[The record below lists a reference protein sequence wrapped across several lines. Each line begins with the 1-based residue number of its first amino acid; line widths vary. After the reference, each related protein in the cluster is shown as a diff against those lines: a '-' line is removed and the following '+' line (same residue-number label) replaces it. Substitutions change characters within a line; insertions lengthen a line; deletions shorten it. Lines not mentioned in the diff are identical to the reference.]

1 MSHSCRT
8 EEWYEP
14 ALLEHQNGEPGETS
28 SPKKTWDQ
36 TSQKSGTTLSRS
48 PGPGQTR
55 VFDLLTFG
63 ALIVAAMGLGT
74 AVLCAL
80 HVPREGDAEFHAL
93 SCVAGLG
100 LLAVLLAV
108 LGLFGVLRWAL
119 WLIPAGAVITLAWFT
134 TRLEFRPLL
143 KLRRLSGAAALMLV
157 MLGAAFLGSMAPV
170 TESDSLAYPL
180 PIAERLARDG
190 LWRFWPDLARS
201 VYPLSQEFLAAGLI
215 EARNER
221 VGFLSAAELVL
232 TAALIVLLARRIS
245 SQRGTGWIAA
255 ILALGCPAVAFLAAS
270 AKEDLLLLTMTV
282 AAVLSLNLRPSTGAT
297 AAAGLFAGL
306 AAGAKYTGLPVCL
319 AVVACV
325 PFCCGRLRRASSLA
339 VATLAAVAAGGV
351 WYGINLAR
359 FGNPLVPFMP
369 SVGHFPVSQEVA
381 ADWLGGF
388 GYGREPIDAL
398 LAPFRMAFEVL
409 LFDAGEFG
417 GRGNWINPLIWLG
430 VPFGL
435 GSRQQRKAFLPLLV
449 VSLALYSTWFVG
461 TQVARLL
468 LPAAV
473 LLSIPAA
480 EALLWGWSRCRFLRY
495 PIGLAFALSAGIVIA
510 VGGMRMTRY
519 LSDPD
524 GFLDRETVHFAA
536 IQWMNTHLD
545 PTLHRVAT
553 RQRSSG
559 LLRIPWMNL
568 GSDYQVEI
576 GEDELRDPVRL
587 CTALKRQ
594 GFTHLFGPPA
604 DFEGVKDSLLPV
616 YTDPDSRLGGTHF
629 FRSPPTESVS
639 VFILK

>member
-1 MSHSCRT
+1 
-8 EEWYEP
+8 
-14 ALLEHQNGEPGETS
+14 
-28 SPKKTWDQ
+28 
-36 TSQKSGTTLSRS
+36 
-48 PGPGQTR
+48 

-63 ALIVAAMGLGT
+63 CLVAASAGLGS
-74 AVLCAL
+74 AVLHTVGLPHASNWEFRALCCA
-80 HVPREGDAEFHAL
+80 
-93 SCVAGLG
+93 AGFG
-100 LLAVLLAV
+100 LLAVLLGL
-108 LGLFGVLRWAL
+108 LGLFGVLSWAQ
-119 WLIPAGAVITLAWFT
+119 WLIPGGALISLAWFI
-134 TRLEFRPLL
+134 TRFRYASLPKLQRPSVAAGLL
-143 KLRRLSGAAALMLV
+143 LAMVGT
-157 MLGAAFLGSMAPV
+157 AFLGGLAPV

-180 PIAERLARDG
+180 PIAERLAQDG

-201 VYPLSQEFLAAGLI
+201 VYPLSQEFLAAWLI
-215 EARNER
+215 GVGNER
-221 VGFLSAAELVL
+221 AGLLSAAELVL
-232 TAALIVLLARRIS
+232 TAALIVLVARRIG
-245 SQRGTGWIAA
+245 SQPAAGWIAA
-255 ILALGCPAVAFLAAS
+255 IIALGCPAVAFLAAS
-270 AKEDLLLLTMTV
+270 AKEDLLLVMMTV
-282 AAVLSLNLRPSTGAT
+282 AAVLSLNLPPSRGAT
-297 AAAGLFAGL
+297 VAAGLFAGL

-339 VATLAAVAAGGV
+339 VATLAALAAGGV

-388 GYGREPIDAL
+388 GYGRAPIDAL

-435 GSRQQRKAFLPLLV
+435 GSRQQRKAFLPLLI

-559 LLRIPWMNL
+559 LLHIPWMNL

-576 GEDELRDPVRL
+576 GEDELRDATRL

-594 GFTHLFGPPA
+594 GFTHLFGPAA
-604 DFEGVKDSLLPV
+604 DFERVKDSLLPV
-616 YTDPDSRLGGTHF
+616 YTNPDSRLGGTHF